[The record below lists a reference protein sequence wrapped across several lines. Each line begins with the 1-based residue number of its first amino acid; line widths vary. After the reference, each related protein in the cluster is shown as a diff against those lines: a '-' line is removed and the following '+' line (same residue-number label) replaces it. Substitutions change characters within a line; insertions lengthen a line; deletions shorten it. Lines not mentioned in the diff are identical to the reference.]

1 MIDLCKLFGVEE
13 GEEFK
18 LGEKRSL
25 KYRIYNGELNCT
37 YIDCENDWSKS
48 HLELNEINGCK
59 IIKLPKK
66 KEFTDDEL
74 SILRNIDTKY
84 KWLARDEYREILYV
98 YKEKPEKTEDG
109 NWYSEGW
116 CRIGI
121 YNHLFKCITW
131 EDEEPVFIDDYVERG
146 GIDESN

>member
-18 LGEKRSL
+18 IKGRDYSTRTTFKIQGNQLFSSCCGLTGESGL
-25 KYRIYNGELNCT
+25 QLN
-37 YIDCENDWSKS
+37 DLDDVE
-48 HLELNEINGCK
+48 E

-98 YKEKPEKTEDG
+98 YKEKPEKTEDR

-121 YNHLFKCITW
+121 YNHLFKCIQW
-131 EDEEPVFIDDYVERG
+131 RDEEPVYIDDYVERG
-146 GIDESN
+146 VE